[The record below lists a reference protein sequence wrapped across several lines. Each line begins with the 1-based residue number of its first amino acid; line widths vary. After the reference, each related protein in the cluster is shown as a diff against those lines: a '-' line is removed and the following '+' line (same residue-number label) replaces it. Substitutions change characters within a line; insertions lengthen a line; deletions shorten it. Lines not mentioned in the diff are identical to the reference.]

1 MSRKSPLRTV
11 RSLCGGDS
19 GKPPGAACSTL
30 RRLPSEARGLMR
42 LCAACTR
49 SVPSPFSSRR
59 NAAVKRTRRKIP
71 QAFAF
76 HPPGPY
82 RLFVVPPDDG
92 NDTPFSRNARSFR
105 HLVAEAAFPAIIP
118 SKKRFPG
125 GKELHALLQ
134 KSPVPSAAG
143 SPPVRRT
150 EQEVR
155 PDGSG
160 PDEKRPS
167 PAPVQARPTRSLRT
181 TGTAEKSAHRSAGQ
195 PGPPQNGRLPHRL
208 RSVPALRRIS
218 GRRGVFKSS
227 A

>member
-1 MSRKSPLRTV
+1 
-11 RSLCGGDS
+11 
-19 GKPPGAACSTL
+19 
-30 RRLPSEARGLMR
+30 MR

-49 SVPSPFSSRR
+49 SAPSPFSSRR
-59 NAAVKRTRRKIP
+59 NAAVKRTRRK
-71 QAFAF
+71 
-76 HPPGPY
+76 HPPSVRLSAPGPY

-150 EQEVR
+150 KQKVR

-160 PDEKRPS
+160 SDVPRPLHSRPGAPS

-181 TGTAEKSAHRSAGQ
+181 TGTAEKSAHRSPGQ
-195 PGPPQNGRLPHRL
+195 PGPPQNG
-208 RSVPALRRIS
+208 SVPALRRIP